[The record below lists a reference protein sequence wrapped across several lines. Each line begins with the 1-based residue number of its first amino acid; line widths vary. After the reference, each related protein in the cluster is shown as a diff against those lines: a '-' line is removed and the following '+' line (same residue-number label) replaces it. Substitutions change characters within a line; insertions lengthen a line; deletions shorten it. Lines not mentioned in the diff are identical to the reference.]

1 VTTEDRSGV
10 DAEGSRRW
18 FGRAVLL
25 GAPIAAAVVL
35 LDGQAASASSG
46 DPWIAGGNAS
56 AVTDT
61 LGTTNASSLL
71 IVTGGTERIR
81 VDGTDG
87 RVGIGTT
94 TPSANTALH
103 VRSTTKA
110 FTARV
115 DNSAVNGVSVLANA
129 TGAGGRGV
137 TGQAAGTNGSAIA
150 GYGIAPGTDING
162 VYGESQVAN
171 GRGVKGV
178 ATATGGEG
186 VRGESAVGTGIH
198 GLASV
203 FAGQGVYGEHIG
215 TAPAGSASDF
225 AVGVLGNSVGPRGVG
240 VQGLG
245 SLYGVQGTS
254 TSGNG
259 VRGKSGS
266 GVGVLA
272 ESVSSDGVY
281 SSSSSG
287 RGVVGVSG
295 SVAGVAGLCGSSYGV
310 FGESSTA
317 AGVYGT
323 STSSHGVRGVVASA
337 SGSGVF
343 GENTNSAGV
352 GVAAAGF
359 IGLNATTNTAGGAAV
374 QGTAFAP
381 ATVAANF
388 VGLVNVGRDVGS
400 VVSPIGS
407 PAIHGWANTGD
418 GVQGRTVNTNAA
430 GVAGHFQGTGAGNG
444 VFGGAPTG
452 AGQYAG
458 FFAGNVHVTGTLS
471 KANGTFKIDHPQ
483 DPANRYLVHSFVESP
498 EMKNV
503 YDGVATC
510 DENGE
515 AVVQMPTYFEALN
528 CTFRYQL
535 TPLGASAPNLYIAD
549 RIADGRFRIA
559 GGLAGLD
566 VSWMVTGVR
575 QDAFAQANPVVVES
589 EKAEADRGY
598 YLHPE
603 LFGSDGTRR
612 IGFNF
617 NKLANVKGSA

>member
-186 VRGESAVGTGIH
+186 VRGESTTGNGVH
-198 GLASV
+198 GVAATNTGLGV
-203 FAGQGVYGEHIG
+203 FGEH
-215 TAPAGSASDF
+215 TAAD
-225 AVGVLGNSVGPRGVG
+225 GVG
-240 VQGLG
+240 VGG
-245 SLYGVQGTS
+245 SGFIGINGTSASATGFGVQGT
-254 TSGNG
+254 NFA
-259 VRGKSGS
+259 
-266 GVGVLA
+266 VG
-272 ESVSSDGVY
+272 
-281 SSSSSG
+281 
-287 RGVVGVSG
+287 
-295 SVAGVAGLCGSSYGV
+295 
-310 FGESSTA
+310 GE
-317 AGVYGT
+317 
-323 STSSHGVRGVVASA
+323 GVRGVSSA
-337 SGSGVF
+337 TGGIGVLGLGTGVGVYGIGDEGVH
-343 GENTNSAGV
+343 GETNTNSGVAVKALAVTPGKVLQIGVQSKALGV
-352 GVAAAGF
+352 GGVAVEASGTDF
-359 IGLNATTNTAGGAAV
+359 GVKGSSTS
-374 QGTAFAP
+374 GTAVYGNGKFGVVADWGGDP
-381 ATVAANF
+381 AGA
-388 VGLVNVGRDVGS
+388 GLVANGGPLTPS
-400 VVSPIGS
+400 SNPIFF
-407 PAIHGWANTGD
+407 PPTF
-418 GVQGRTVNTNAA
+418 TNAA
-430 GVAGHFQGTGAGNG
+430 AIFNGGVRVNGKMEVNGWLVKAAGSFR
-444 VFGGAPTG
+444 
-452 AGQYAG
+452 
-458 FFAGNVHVTGTLS
+458 
-471 KANGTFKIDHPQ
+471 IDHPQ

-503 YDGVATC
+503 YDGVVFC
-510 DENGE
+510 DDDGE
-515 AVVQMPTYFEALN
+515 AVVEMPSYFESLN
-528 CTFRYQL
+528 RTFRYQL
-535 TPLGASAPNLYIAD
+535 TCIGGVSLVYIAD
-549 RIADGRFRIA
+549 KIADGRFRIA
-559 GGLAGLD
+559 GGLPGLE
-566 VSWMVTGVR
+566 VSWQVTGVR
-575 QDAFAQANPVVVES
+575 QDVFAEAHPMTVEP
-589 EKAEADRGY
+589 EKDEADRGY
-598 YLHPE
+598 FLHPE
-603 LFGSDGTRR
+603 LFGSDETRR
-612 IGFNF
+612 IGFGF
-617 NKLANVKGSA
+617 NKFANAKGGTK